1 MTIETKGTD
10 LSSQNTSSDAAT
22 VAVQATI
29 QATIQAAIDKH
40 GAGPDAVIPILQEIN
55 STFGY
60 IPAKALQIVS
70 QRTHLPDRQ
79 VHISESQL
87 YSLASFY
94 RMFSTKPL
102 GRHIVR
108 FCESAPCHVV
118 GGREVWQA
126 LQDVMALKAGETSSD
141 GKWSLITT
149 SCLGICAVGP
159 VILIDDDVYGNV
171 TPEQLPELL
180 AKYE

>member
-1 MTIETKGTD
+1 MTSVINTDLITKNKQPEDIQVPELTAVIQKAIAEHGTGTD
-10 LSSQNTSSDAAT
+10 
-22 VAVQATI
+22 
-29 QATIQAAIDKH
+29 AI
-40 GAGPDAVIPILQEIN
+40 IPILHELN
-55 STFGY
+55 ATFGY
-60 IPAKALQIVS
+60 IPAMALKIIS
-70 QRTHLPDRQ
+70 QRTHSPNSQ

-94 RMFSTKPL
+94 EMFSTKPL
-102 GRHIVR
+102 GRHVIR

-118 GGREVWQA
+118 GGRELWIA
-126 LQDVMALKAGETSSD
+126 LQDALQLKSGETSPD

-171 TPEQLPELL
+171 TPDMLPEILG
-180 AKYE
+180 KYS